1 MHRNLIF
8 KENCLFVKTNNILV
22 NKIQNS
28 IKTFLFYLFRL
39 FPINNKKIVFQ
50 CFKGMGYFDSP
61 KYIYEQIKKEN
72 LDVKCVWLINQQF
85 IKQFPNTIKLVPYN
99 TIRSIYELATAKI
112 WIDNCRKESN
122 VRKRKKQFYLETW
135 HNGISLKKV
144 EKSVEMKL
152 SKEYVEN
159 AKNDS
164 LIVDAFISNSTFST
178 KRYRKDFW
186 FNGEIIE
193 SGLPRNDIFY
203 ISSKEKDELKLKVKK
218 FFNLDQNIKILLY
231 APTFRKNFNT
241 DIYLQNLSFVQEN
254 LSKRF
259 GGNWVSLV
267 HLHPNLFNKNVE
279 MIYNK
284 NFIDSG
290 SYPDFQEL
298 LVACDVLLTDYSS
311 TMFEFSFEL
320 KPVFLY
326 MADLKEYKQDRD
338 FEIDLNDLPFA
349 ISYNLK
355 ELKNN
360 ILEFNKEKYNEQ
372 LILFFNRLELKETG
386 NASKIIVNKIKEELN
401 L

>member
-1 MHRNLIF
+1 
-8 KENCLFVKTNNILV
+8 
-22 NKIQNS
+22 
-28 IKTFLFYLFRL
+28 
-39 FPINNKKIVFQ
+39 
-50 CFKGMGYFDSP
+50 
-61 KYIYEQIKKEN
+61 
-72 LDVKCVWLINQQF
+72 
-85 IKQFPNTIKLVPYN
+85 
-99 TIRSIYELATAKI
+99 
-112 WIDNCRKESN
+112 
-122 VRKRKKQFYLETW
+122 
-135 HNGISLKKV
+135 
-144 EKSVEMKL
+144 MKL

-203 ISSKEKDELKLKVKK
+203 INAGEKDELKLKVKK

-241 DIYLQNLSFVQEN
+241 DIYLHNLSFVQEN

-349 ISYNLK
+349 ISHNLK

-360 ILEFNKEKYNEQ
+360 ILEFNKEKYDEQ
-372 LILFFNRLELKETG
+372 LISFFNRLELKETG